1 MARKPLLPD
10 VIADRAKAT
19 EEYRDAQQ
27 AAIDRIAK
35 LRAARIADTQKDEPK
50 AARKTAK
57 AG

>member
-10 VIADRAKAT
+10 VVADRAKAT

-35 LRAARIADTQKDEPK
+35 LRAARIASEQRKTSAPK
-50 AARKTAK
+50 AKT
-57 AG
+57 G